1 MKQQLYAD
9 LPPELHEADNLLHR
23 YGRWARGGGGGA
35 RCGSAEG
42 MYRAPQDD
50 EDRQPREPTLAP
62 LDAERVA
69 RCLSKLPMMTLLVLQ
84 WLYVDTHSLQ
94 AKMRKYG
101 IQPMHMRERHLE
113 GVQAFWKHWRAIS
126 PRQSVAP
133 ASQSLVVLTFSI
145 EHQSA

>member
-1 MKQQLYAD
+1 MAGLAAD
-9 LPPELHEADNLLHR
+9 LL
-23 YGRWARGGGGGA
+23 
-35 RCGSAEG
+35 
-42 MYRAPQDD
+42 RACIGPQDD

-84 WLYVDTHSLQ
+84 WLYVDTHSLPGQ
-94 AKMRKYG
+94 DA
-101 IQPMHMRERHLE
+101 QVRESSPCTCESATL
-113 GVQAFWKHWRAIS
+113 GVQVFWKHWRAIS
-126 PRQSVAP
+126 LRQSVAP